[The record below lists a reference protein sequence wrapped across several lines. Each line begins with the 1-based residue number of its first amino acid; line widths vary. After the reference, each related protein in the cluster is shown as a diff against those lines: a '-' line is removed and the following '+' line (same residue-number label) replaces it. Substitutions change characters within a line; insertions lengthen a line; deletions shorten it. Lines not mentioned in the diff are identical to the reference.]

1 MLYPYINHV
10 KQLIPFKDEIV
21 SRFCHSLQLLVRAR
35 EEKRADP
42 SLIPSEGLM
51 MQLMR
56 ALDTLVL
63 LDSIKDT
70 KACFNNDFATYKR
83 AFQVSGYVGD

>member
-1 MLYPYINHV
+1 MISIRGCPAFPPSAPG
-10 KQLIPFKDEIV
+10 Q
-21 SRFCHSLQLLVRAR
+21 VRAR